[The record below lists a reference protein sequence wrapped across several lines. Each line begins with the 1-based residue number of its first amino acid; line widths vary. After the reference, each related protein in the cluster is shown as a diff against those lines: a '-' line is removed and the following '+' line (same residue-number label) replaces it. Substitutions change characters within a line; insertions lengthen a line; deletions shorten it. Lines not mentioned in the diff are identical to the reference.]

1 MYDAEIVRRV
11 MFNLCLGTNGGY
23 FQIGGFNEDNHL
35 EPVQWFNMIRTTGT
49 SYRFNIEGVS
59 MNNHP
64 LKGSHNWDVG
74 FLDSGTTFSY
84 LPHDM
89 WDSLMFHF
97 DFFCENAH
105 KQPKVD
111 GKNRYC
117 AGKRFISTSDGET
130 VMCFKFDPV
139 EFKGRNKEFL
149 MGYPILNFH
158 IKLTNG
164 NYHRI

>member
-1 MYDAEIVRRV
+1 
-11 MFNLCLGTNGGY
+11 
-23 FQIGGFNEDNHL
+23 
-35 EPVQWFNMIRTTGT
+35 
-49 SYRFNIEGVS
+49 

-64 LKGSHNWDVG
+64 IKGSHNWDIG

-97 DFFCENAH
+97 DYFCENAH

-111 GKNRYC
+111 GVNRYC

-130 VMCFKFDPV
+130 VMCFKFDAKRF
-139 EFKGRNKEFL
+139 EGRHKEFL
-149 MGYPILNFH
+149 LGYPVLNFH

-164 NYHRI
+164 GYHRIQWFPSEYLYLDRGGKKYCLAADKANNNEILFGSTLMR